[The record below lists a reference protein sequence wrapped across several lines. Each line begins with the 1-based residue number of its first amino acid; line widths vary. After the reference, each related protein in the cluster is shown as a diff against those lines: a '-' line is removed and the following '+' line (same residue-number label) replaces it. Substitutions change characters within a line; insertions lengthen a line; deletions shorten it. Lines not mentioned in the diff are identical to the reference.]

1 MWRFE
6 SFAKIWVLNPNCNYF
21 HCWSIQRSYSYSLC
35 FKEYC
40 HAWYIMIMMILRYF
54 YIFLF
59 VLGFALLHLSSLF
72 SFLIMLSW
80 VCVFAQFL
88 AQLKLMDYS
97 LLVGL
102 HDIERGEQEQP
113 EEEIEE
119 NEGGEEEGAESDGGV
134 TGSPPESP
142 SNTLDSSKP
151 LGPGEFDP
159 TVDVYAIRSHE
170 SECVNTVKCRSI
182 RYMHVDHLILLLRFS
197 APWEKCIYASSQ
209 TPPKKRCTSWR

>member
-1 MWRFE
+1 M
-6 SFAKIWVLNPNCNYF
+6 
-21 HCWSIQRSYSYSLC
+21 
-35 FKEYC
+35 
-40 HAWYIMIMMILRYF
+40 
-54 YIFLF
+54 
-59 VLGFALLHLSSLF
+59 
-72 SFLIMLSW
+72 
-80 VCVFAQFL
+80 FAQFL

-102 HDIERGEQEQP
+102 HDVERGEQEQP

-197 APWEKCIYASSQ
+197 AP
-209 TPPKKRCTSWR
+209 